1 MSERDA
7 YIEKM
12 KAQLDAWNAKIDQY
26 EAQAKKAGADA
37 QLNFE
42 KQLEELRD
50 SRDDAARHLKEMQVA
65 SNDAWESLQRGA
77 ENAWDEMAKAFK
89 IAAERFK

>member
-37 QLNFE
+37 QLHFE
-42 KQLEELRD
+42 KQLEELKD
-50 SRDDAARHLKEMQVA
+50 SRDDAAKHIKEMQDA

-77 ENAWDEMAKAFK
+77 ENAWDEMARAFK
-89 IAAERFK
+89 NAAERFK